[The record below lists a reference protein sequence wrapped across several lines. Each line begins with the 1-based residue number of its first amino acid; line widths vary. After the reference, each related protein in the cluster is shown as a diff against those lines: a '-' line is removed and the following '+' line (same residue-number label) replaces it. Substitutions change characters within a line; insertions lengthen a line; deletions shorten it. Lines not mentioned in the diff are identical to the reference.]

1 MALDNV
7 PWFIGG
13 GAEHSPAVARLLGYA
28 ATQGATGIIQPS
40 DLIVRALAVPGTAVR
55 IGPGAAT
62 LYNRYP
68 GATSQSYLVRNI
80 SDTNVEIPA
89 TGSGSGATRYII
101 IRVTDPQ
108 YGGQV
113 PADVL
118 NGPYVEAVQVSS
130 ITNLPYPFVP
140 LAKIV
145 QPAST
150 GTITQAMITDLRE
163 VANPREKSIVRPNA
177 IVASDTGL
185 SLGAT
190 GVDGEVFPNAGGT
203 QTIDIPDWAT
213 RVQIRAEWLGVR
225 LPSSAG
231 WGEYWAEFG
240 PYARPS
246 VRQYST
252 QRFNWD
258 ADETSPVYRTN
269 WILHDDVYVPAAL
282 RGTSQVFYMKGR
294 IVLDKVNKPTLDAKS
309 GVVLSVRFLEV
320 ADPSTS

>member
-1 MALDNV
+1 MALDSV

-13 GAEHSPAVARLLGYA
+13 GAEHSPSVARLLGYA
-28 ATQGATGIIQPS
+28 ATQGATGIIQPK
-40 DLIVRALAVPGTAVR
+40 DLIVRALSVPGTAVR
-55 IGPGAAT
+55 IGPGAAV

-68 GATSQSYLVRNI
+68 GATSQSYLVRND

-101 IRVTDPQ
+101 IRIKDPQ
-108 YGGQV
+108 YSGQA
-113 PADVL
+113 PADVRV
-118 NGPYVEAVQVSS
+118 GPYVEAVQVSS
-130 ITNLPYPFVP
+130 ISNLAYPFVA

-163 VANPREKSIVRPNA
+163 VANPREKSFVRPEP
-177 IVASDTGL
+177 IVTGDSGLAL
-185 SLGAT
+185 SAT
-190 GVDGEVFPNAGGT
+190 GADGELFPNAGGS
-203 QTIDIPDWAT
+203 QTIDIPEWAT
-213 RVQIRAEWLGVR
+213 RAQIRAEWLGVR
-225 LPSSAG
+225 LPTSAG

-246 VRQYST
+246 TREYST

-258 ADETSPVYRTN
+258 ADETSAIYRTN
-269 WILHDDVYVPAAL
+269 WILHDDVYIPADL

-294 IVLDKVNKPTLDAKS
+294 IVVDKVNKPTLDAKS